1 MNKTT
6 HLKLTL
12 KKSLIGRSKAQQS
25 TVRGLGLK
33 KIGSTSIVKATPEHT
48 GMINAVRF
56 MIDVTN
62 TQ

>member
-1 MNKTT
+1 MNKST

-33 KIGSTSIVKATPEHT
+33 KIGSTCVVKSTPEHL

-56 MIDVTN
+56 MIHVAPA
-62 TQ
+62 Q